1 MGFRGEILQRD
12 VNKKAVIFKIKHL
25 NSLEEINST
34 NSPNMFSIKGNTCKL
49 KVPVNITIGIC
60 KGLIAR

>member
-1 MGFRGEILQRD
+1 MLTRKQLL
-12 VNKKAVIFKIKHL
+12 KKKDL
-25 NSLEEINST
+25 NSLEKINST
-34 NSPNMFSIKGNTCKL
+34 NSPKIFTIKGNTCKL